1 MAQDIYIKFK
11 GDTSH
16 LLGSVRRVKTA
27 LGGLERSSKT
37 ASNAMGRLER
47 SSKSAGGSIL
57 NVRNALIALAGSAVI
72 RGIVGTYT
80 EFETFKTVLT
90 TFLGSAELAEKR
102 LKGLGILANSLP
114 QDLADLTQ
122 AFTILTR
129 NGMDTSAASLTAF
142 SNIATANGK
151 SMTQLGEAV
160 ADALTGEFERLK
172 EFGIKVS
179 KENDQFVARIG
190 DQQVAL
196 SNSSKDLV
204 RQLRA
209 LGEEGG
215 RFGTAAANNANT
227 LSQAFSNLKGAVFD
241 ANIAFMDRL
250 KPALMEVTASI
261 TQLIVDNRELIVA
274 VGEGLAGAISFAVE
288 NIGTL
293 TTLLVAL
300 PVTMKLVA
308 GGTAIARVAMGL
320 FAKTITLTSLAL
332 KGLRGAIAATG
343 FGLLFLIVTDIIGK
357 MYEWVN
363 SVGGVRAAFANLKNR
378 MSEFF
383 DRQKINIEIIKLQ
396 FARMGSAIKLTWS
409 KMIAFMA
416 EKIAGLVSTVG
427 SLLNKASTLMG
438 GDPFI
443 DSMGIE
449 AWASAMQHS
458 VSNAEHTLNSYG
470 EQIDALRQQKAAIG
484 VAAEVAAD
492 AIDTQTDATNSLG
505 GATDDLADLLGE
517 QDDAAGALAET
528 TTALTE
534 EQKAAA
540 KAAEK
545 LADEQARLKQ
555 QIEDTYASFLDI
567 PGALDVA
574 KAGIEAFNR
583 INPLKGI
590 SATYKKELKG
600 IDSLRDRDLINEEEY
615 LKTKAQLHRDYNRQV
630 IELQKNQMLEAMRT
644 AGVSNSAVLDATA
657 TSMDNI
663 AKIQQGGV
671 AGAIGLAD
679 QLGNVFG
686 SLGQQNRKA
695 FEMAK
700 KFNIASAIMNTAV
713 GISKAFAMGGP
724 LGFLTAAA
732 VAAAGFAQ
740 VAAIRS
746 QQYSGRALGGPVM
759 GGTPYMVGE
768 NGPEMFMPAQS
779 GSIVRNDQLGGE
791 PVNVNF
797 TINAVDARGI
807 DQMLIERKS
816 VITSIISDAMLERGT
831 RSSF

>member
-11 GDTSH
+11 GDTTH
-16 LLGSVRRVKTA
+16 LLGSVRRVNTA
-27 LGGLERSSKT
+27 LGGLERSSKN
-37 ASNAMGRLER
+37 ASSAMGRIER
-47 SSKSAGGSIL
+47 SSKSASGSIL

-122 AFTILTR
+122 SFTILTR
-129 NGMDTSAASLTAF
+129 NGIDTSAASLTAF

-215 RFGTAAANNANT
+215 RFGDAAANNANT

-241 ANIAFMDRL
+241 ANIAFMDQL
-250 KPALMEVTASI
+250 KPALMQVTQSI
-261 TQLIVDNRELIVA
+261 TQLIVDNRDLIVA
-274 VGEGLAGAISFAVE
+274 IGEGLAGAITFAVE

-293 TTLLVAL
+293 STLLIAL

-308 GGTAIARVAMGL
+308 GGTAIARGAMLL
-320 FAKTITLTSLAL
+320 FSKSITLTSIAL

-396 FARMGSAIKLTWS
+396 FARMGAAISLTWS
-409 KMIAFMA
+409 KMVAFMA
-416 EKIAGLVSTVG
+416 DKIAGLVSTVG

-443 DSMGIE
+443 DAMGIE

-470 EQIDALRQQKAAIG
+470 EQIEVLRQQKAAIG

-505 GATDDLADLLGE
+505 GATDDLAELLGE
-517 QDDAAGALAET
+517 QDDAAGALSDT
-528 TTALTE
+528 TTELTE

-540 KAAEK
+540 KAAED
-545 LADEQARLKQ
+545 LAKANARLAQ
-555 QIEDTYASFLDI
+555 QIEDTYESFKDIPTALDI
-567 PGALDVA
+567 AR
-574 KAGIEAFNR
+574 AGIEAFNR
-583 INPLKGI
+583 INPLKGLT
-590 SATYKKELKG
+590 ATYKKELRG

-615 LKTKAQLHRDYNRQV
+615 LKTKAQLHRDYTRT
-630 IELQKNQMLEAMRT
+630 IGELQKEQMLESMRT
-644 AGVSNSAVLDATA
+644 SGVSNQAVLDATA

-679 QLGNVFG
+679 QLGTVFG

-759 GGTPYMVGE
+759 GNTPYMVGE
-768 NGPEMFMPAQS
+768 NGPEMFVPATS
-779 GSIVRNDQLGGE
+779 GSITRNDQLDSE
-791 PVNVNF
+791 SVNVNF
-797 TINAVDARGI
+797 TINAIDSRGVD
-807 DQMLIERKS
+807 QLLIERKS
-816 VITSIISDAMLERGT
+816 VITSIITDAMLEKGR
-831 RSSF
+831 RSRF